1 MVTRNRVKQC
11 IMKIVKDNSITED
24 SIKDETLLSKDLGL
38 DSIMMIEL
46 IVEIE
51 EEFDIEIDDEDL
63 VFEEFDHFSSL
74 VEIVDKQL

>member
-1 MVTRNRVKQC
+1 M
-11 IMKIVKDNSITED
+11 
-24 SIKDETLLSKDLGL
+24 SKDLGF